1 MKLETKNVQAKYKED
16 SDMDYAK
23 MIDHTLLKPEAS
35 ETQIKKL
42 CEEAR
47 EYGKHKAIK
56 GNVVFLLQHVF
67 DGKYDVVDEIK

>member
-1 MKLETKNVQAKYKED
+1 
-16 SDMDYAK
+16 MDYAK

-47 EYGKHKAIK
+47 EMGFIPS
-56 GNVVFLLQHVF
+56 V
-67 DGKYDVVDEIK
+67 